1 MSGKFVMAVGKKT
14 SKRFLKIT
22 LIFFLSAVISCATG
36 SNQLSPA
43 GPSEESLSNENQ
55 SEDSSAAQIESN
67 FSPFSEKENPSNN
80 QKKSSKNKALKNQND
95 ERLRKKIGQLFVI
108 RPESIDSR
116 ITAKDLVQNPSRG
129 TADVSSKMAAFYKK
143 YPAGG
148 FCIFARNIRTP
159 VQLKIFTKQLHGLN
173 PSKSPLLYI
182 DEEGGVV
189 ARLANSKGF
198 NLPQYKNMKSIGDT
212 NNTDQAFSA
221 GKNIGSYLKQ
231 YGFDIDFAPVADV
244 NTNPDNPIIGSR
256 AFSSNPVLAGKMDVA
271 FLKGLH
277 SAGVLGC
284 LKHWPGHGDTKTD
297 THVGYAETNKTWAQ
311 LKNCEVIPFK
321 AGIENNVQIIMA
333 AHISAPKITG
343 NYLPATL
350 SKTLLTEKLRKE
362 LGFKGVIIT
371 DAMEMGA
378 IAKNYSSGEAA
389 VRAIKAGADII
400 LMPLNYV
407 NAFEGVLAA
416 VKSGEI
422 SEQRIDESI
431 MRIENMRKSLTVLF

>member
-1 MSGKFVMAVGKKT
+1 MTDRKKS

-22 LIFFLSAVISCATG
+22 LVFFLSVGISC
-36 SNQLSPA
+36 SSSRSQL
-43 GPSEESLSNENQ
+43 PSEEPLPESSAEEDVSENLGENQ
-55 SEDSSAAQIESN
+55 VEDSSADQIESK
-67 FSPFSEKENPSNN
+67 FSPFTEKEIRSSP
-80 QKKSSKNKALKNQND
+80 QKKSGKNKSVKNQND
-95 ERLRKKIGQLFVI
+95 ERLRKKIGQLFVV

-116 ITAKDLVQNPSRG
+116 ITAKDLAQNPSHG
-129 TADVSSKMAAFYKK
+129 TADVSKKMAAFYKN

-148 FCIFARNIRTP
+148 FVLFGRNIRSP
-159 VQLKIFTKQLHGLN
+159 VQLKIFTSQLHELN
-173 PSKSPLLYI
+173 RSKPPLLYI

-198 NLPQYKNMKSIGDT
+198 KLPRYKNMKSIGDT
-212 NNTDQAFSA
+212 KNTNAAFSV
-221 GKNIGSYLKQ
+221 GKNIGSYLKK

-244 NTNPDNPIIGSR
+244 NTNPDNPIIGTR
-256 AFSSNPVLAGKMDVA
+256 AFSSNPVLAGKMDIA

-277 SAGVLGC
+277 STGVLGC
-284 LKHWPGHGDTKTD
+284 LKHWPGHGDTNTD

-311 LKNCEVIPFK
+311 LNNCEVIPFR

-333 AHISAPKITG
+333 AHISAPKVTG

-378 IAKNYSSGEAA
+378 ISKNYTSGEAA
-389 VRAIKAGADII
+389 VKAIKAGADII
-400 LMPLNYV
+400 LIPQNYV

-431 MRIENMRKSLTVLF
+431 MRIETMRMSVRR